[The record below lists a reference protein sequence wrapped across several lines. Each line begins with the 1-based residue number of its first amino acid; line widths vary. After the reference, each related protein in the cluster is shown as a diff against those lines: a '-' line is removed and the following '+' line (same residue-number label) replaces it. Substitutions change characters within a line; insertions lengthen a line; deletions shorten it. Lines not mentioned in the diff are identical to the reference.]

1 VDKSI
6 LSVKNTFLTKY
17 FYLYNNYRSENMK
30 NPYTHI
36 ISIILYCLLLI
47 QPTHSQNNIAS
58 EYIFSSISIDDGL
71 PLNFI
76 DDILKDS
83 HGFIW
88 LSTQGGGLTRYD
100 GYEFVSFNVNSKPA
114 SLKSNFIRKACEDNY
129 RRLWIASNNGVDI
142 IDLKTMTSI
151 ILKSDNKLLEEILN
165 TSTNSIFKDYMGS
178 IWFLTTSRIIKLS
191 FDEKGNI
198 KNICTTEKST
208 DSYFTSIKSID
219 NEVWV
224 GNNGHICRMSKN
236 ESGNLSTHRLES
248 IPSPGTGTYI
258 SAILKKDKNIWFGTE
273 NGLYKYDTDSKKL
286 KVYTHN
292 PHDNTSIS
300 QNIVTEL
307 SVTSDGTL
315 VAGTLRGLNFYNETT
330 DKFEQI
336 SHFDKE
342 NTLNNDFINCIL
354 PDKNNLWIG
363 TEAGGLNKMTQRKLA
378 VRNYYHS
385 PDNKGSLSA
394 NPVNAIHEDN
404 EGNLWVGT
412 VEGGLNLK
420 HKGEEHFI
428 HYTAESGLLNH
439 NSVSALEQDSNNNL
453 WVGTWG
459 GGITTLDINK
469 APKVIYKF
477 TDVTFNYI
485 GCLKYDPINNGMW
498 IGTNR
503 NIYFYDIESAQ
514 MLNPLDN
521 KLTRNIMGTLGCTVI
536 DGNKLWIGTSEGLIV
551 IDLNSRN
558 NSDSKFKA
566 DFFRSEEQSIN
577 QLFLKNITSLYQ
589 SKDKSIWLGSN
600 GYGIHRLIPEGNR
613 YKAESYTTVQGLAN
627 NTVLGILED
636 SQGLIWISTGR
647 GISSYNRD
655 TNRFAN
661 YTKNDGLIN
670 DQFYWNASYISPTNQ
685 NLYFGSMYGLTELDG
700 SNQYAVSEQ
709 KKVTFTKLHILN
721 RPVWADGNSYIKQDI
736 AYTKH
741 IDLHEK
747 DKLFSIEFSALD
759 YDNPS
764 TVMYSYRLL
773 GFDDKWIDV
782 DANRRFA
789 SYTNLQPGNYRLQV
803 RCMSKA
809 YAWSD
814 DVSELEIV
822 VHPFF
827 YKTTWFISLCLLLVI
842 IAAVQFYRWRVNTLK
857 KQKQVLHKKVEE
869 RTKELEEQKKLLE
882 EQAIELKLQNN
893 ILFTQKE
900 KISSQQK
907 QIIGMS
913 KKVQEAMADRM
924 SFFTNITHEFRTP
937 ITLIIGPI
945 ERALKLSSNPK
956 VIEQLQFVARNSK
969 HLLSL
974 VNQLMDFR
982 KVESDKVTI
991 NPIMG
996 NILKSVD
1003 EILIPFE
1010 SFANER
1016 NIAIRKLYRLNQ
1028 PYIIF
1033 DEEAIRKLI
1042 TNLLS
1047 NAIKFTPDNGVVTLY
1062 ISSLT
1067 NIKTSKDKIYICVSD
1082 SGIGIKNEDINRIFN
1097 RFYQSKGN
1105 DRYPIYGQSGTGI
1118 GLYLCKNI
1126 VELLGGKIYAKNN
1139 HARGAS
1145 FRIILPLLNEDSIES
1160 ANITEDYSLPIIIQE
1175 KREQN
1180 KNTSGRQKMT
1190 LLVVEDNADMR
1201 KYISS
1206 ILSDYYRVEEVEN
1219 GQEALNI
1226 LKSKSIDFII
1236 SDLMMPV
1243 MDGLE
1248 LSQKV
1253 KADFSISHIPFL
1265 MLTAKTSLETQISSY
1280 KIGVDEFLAKPF
1292 DDELLLARINNILE
1306 SRKVYQRKFSL
1317 DMNPDE
1323 LNIAEESRDDKF
1335 LRKAVDIVKN
1345 NYKNTEYE
1353 VSNFVED
1360 MGVSKSLLNSKM
1372 QMLTGQ
1378 SAGNFIRNYRLNI
1391 AKELII
1397 KSQGKMNISEVAF
1410 EVGFNDPKYFTRC
1423 FTKHYGIAPSMVNK
1437 DNGDK

>member
-1 VDKSI
+1 
-6 LSVKNTFLTKY
+6 
-17 FYLYNNYRSENMK
+17 MK
-30 NPYTHI
+30 NSYTHI
-36 ISIILYCLLLI
+36 ILIFLQCLFWI
-47 QPTHSQNNIAS
+47 QPIYSQNNIAS
-58 EYIFSSISIDDGL
+58 QYIFSTISIDEGL
-71 PLNFI
+71 PRNFV
-76 DDILKDS
+76 DDIFKDS
-83 HGFIW
+83 HGFLWI
-88 LSTQGGGLTRYD
+88 STQGGGLSRYD

-114 SLKSNFIRKACEDNY
+114 SLKSNFIRRACEDNY
-129 RRLWIASNNGVDI
+129 SRLWVASNNGVDI
-142 IDLKTMTSI
+142 IDLRTMSSV
-151 ILKSDNKLLEEILN
+151 ILKSNSKPFDEILN
-165 TSTNSIFKDYMGS
+165 TSTNNIFKDDEGS
-178 IWFLTTSRIIKLS
+178 LWFMTTNKIAKLS

-198 KNICTTEKST
+198 KNIYTTDKSSH
-208 DSYFTSIKSID
+208 SYYTSINNID
-219 NEVWV
+219 NEVWI
-224 GNNGHICRMSKN
+224 GNNGTICRIHENS
-236 ESGNLSTHRLES
+236 SGNLLLEQIDY
-248 IPSPGTGTYI
+248 IPSFETGVYI
-258 SAILKKDKNIWFGTE
+258 SAVLKKDKNIWIGTD
-273 NGLYKYDTDSKKL
+273 NGLYKYDTINKKL
-286 KVYTHN
+286 KVYAHN
-292 PHDNTSIS
+292 PHDKTSIS

-307 SVTSDGTL
+307 STTNTDILIV
-315 VAGTLRGLNFYNETT
+315 GTLRGLNFYDEST
-330 DKFEQI
+330 DKFEHI
-336 SHFDKE
+336 THHDKR
-342 NTLNNDFINCIL
+342 NTLTNDFINCIL
-354 PDKNNLWIG
+354 QDNNNLWIG
-363 TEAGGLNKMTQRKLA
+363 TEAGGINKMTLRKLA
-378 VRNYYHS
+378 VTNYYHN
-385 PDNKGSLSA
+385 PDNPGSLSP
-394 NPVNAIHEDN
+394 NPVNAIYEDKA
-404 EGNLWVGT
+404 GNLWIGT

-420 HKGEEHFI
+420 RKGKDYFTHF
-428 HYTAESGLLNH
+428 TTESGLLCH
-439 NSVSALEQDSNNNL
+439 NSVSTLEQDGDHNL

-459 GGITTLDINK
+459 GGITVLDINK
-469 APKVIYKF
+469 SPAKIHVYSEPAL
-477 TDVTFNYI
+477 NYV
-485 GCLKYDPINNGMW
+485 GCFKYDPINNGIW

-503 NIYFYDIESAQ
+503 NIFFYDINNNL
-514 MLNPLDN
+514 MINPLPDE
-521 KLTRNIMGTLGCTVI
+521 LTKKIMGTLGCAII
-536 DGNKLWIGTSEGLIV
+536 DEDKLWMGTSEGLIIV
-551 IDLNSRN
+551 DLKTWKKPEN
-558 NSDSKFKA
+558 KFSAAYFKSN
-566 DFFRSEEQSIN
+566 DQTIN
-577 QLFLKNITSLYQ
+577 QLFLKNLTSIYQ
-589 SKDKSIWLGSN
+589 SEDKSIWLGSN
-600 GYGIHRLIPEGNR
+600 GYGMRRLISQNNKYE
-613 YKAESYTTVQGLAN
+613 AESEAYTTTQGLTD

-636 SQGLIWISTGR
+636 NQGLIWISTGR
-647 GISSYNRD
+647 GISSYNRK

-661 YTKNDGLIN
+661 YTRNDGLVY
-670 DQFYWNASYISPTNQ
+670 DQFYWNASYKSQTNHK
-685 NLYFGSMYGLTELDG
+685 LYFGSMYGLIELEG
-700 SNQYAVSEQ
+700 SNQYTISEQ

-721 RPVWADGNSYIKQDI
+721 RPVWADGNNYIKQDI
-736 AYTKH
+736 AYTNH
-741 IDLHEK
+741 INLHER

-827 YKTTWFISLCLLLVI
+827 YKTTWFISLCLLLI
-842 IAAVQFYRWRVNTLK
+842 LLAATQFYRWRVNTLK
-857 KQKQVLHKKVEE
+857 KQKEVLRKKVEE
-869 RTKELEEQKKLLE
+869 RTKELEEQKELLE
-882 EQAIELKLQNN
+882 EQATELKLQNN
-893 ILFTQKE
+893 ILFTQNE
-900 KISSQQK
+900 KISSQRK
-907 QIIGMS
+907 QLIGMS

-956 VIEQLQFVARNSK
+956 VIEQLQFVARNSR

-982 KVESDKVTI
+982 KVESDRITI

-1016 NIAIRKLYRLNQ
+1016 SITIRKLYRLKN
-1028 PYIIF
+1028 PYILF

-1047 NAIKFTPDNGVVTLY
+1047 NAIKFTPDNGVVSLY
-1062 ISSLT
+1062 ISSIT
-1067 NIKTSKDKIYICVSD
+1067 ETESNKDKLYICVTD
-1082 SGIGIKNEDINRIFN
+1082 KGIGIKDEDINRIFN

-1105 DRYPIYGQSGTGI
+1105 NRYPIYGQSGTGI

-1126 VELLGGKIYAKNN
+1126 VELQGGKIYAKNN
-1139 HARGAS
+1139 HTKGAS
-1145 FRIILPLLNEDSIES
+1145 FRIILPLSFEGISES
-1160 ANITEDYSLPIIIQE
+1160 ANSTEDFSILSRIPE
-1175 KREQN
+1175 KAEQYHY
-1180 KNTSGRQKMT
+1180 TSGRQKIT

-1206 ILSDYYRVEEVEN
+1206 ILSDYYKIEEAEN
-1219 GQEALNI
+1219 GQEALSI
-1226 LKSKSIDFII
+1226 LKSKSIDFVI

-1248 LSQKV
+1248 LSKKV

-1292 DDELLLARINNILE
+1292 DEELLLTRINNILE
-1306 SRKVYQRKFSL
+1306 SRKIYQRKFSV
-1317 DMNPDE
+1317 DMNPNE

-1378 SAGNFIRNYRLNI
+1378 SAGNFIRNYRLTI
-1391 AKELII
+1391 AKNLII
-1397 KSQGKMNISEVAF
+1397 KSQGKMNISEIAF

-1423 FTKHYGIAPSMVNK
+1423 FTKHYGIAPSMINK
-1437 DNGDK
+1437 DNGKKES